1 MVNGIMAWN
10 GDSNW
15 TDISPLYLPPA
26 LPLLITHLK
35 LKWMNEWMNEWM
47 NKWMKNTTQ
56 YYCCYQT
63 VNKNATFYTFDKA
76 WWRLNSTWKGTL
88 LFYNHLNLVCYSRPW
103 PWLVIS
109 EITEK
114 KWLKIF
120 LKPTDLTRPHRRQT
134 EAAATKS
141 PTQHPRR
148 RPVSHPFFFRG
159 KKINRC
165 S

>member
-1 MVNGIMAWN
+1 MSPCRKSANSWPHVLTAGLWLWKWGVLISRISAPIFFPVFSYPFLDRFLHLLHADFNGEQ
-10 GDSNW
+10 
-15 TDISPLYLPPA
+15 LYRI
-26 LPLLITHLK
+26 LLKQIGH
-35 LKWMNEWMNEWM
+35 
-47 NKWMKNTTQ
+47 
-56 YYCCYQT
+56 
-63 VNKNATFYTFDKA
+63 
-76 WWRLNSTWKGTL
+76 
-88 LFYNHLNLVCYSRPW
+88 NHLNLVCYSRPW

-148 RPVSHPFFFRG
+148 RPVSHPFFFAE